1 MQILLVRDAQT
12 PVRQIEL
19 TPWRLFKWF
28 WLGIVLLAV
37 LNLLAVWLLEALGL
51 DDGAQQQSLS
61 EAQYERK
68 LTELEAQLTEM
79 NARLKGMDATR
90 QQMLQDQP
98 LAPMQSAGGM
108 VPAPASAP
116 IPVPITTVPPSL
128 SSPSSP
134 GSPTSSA
141 AQGGQ
146 GGPMLSQPLLPADRS
161 FATRLHQL
169 ELVTLNI
176 KARSEVVSD
185 QMRMLQEFQLAS
197 PTGYPLPYQ
206 AMVTSQPGFRVDP
219 FTGRSSWH
227 AGTDYG
233 AYPGTP
239 ILATGDGYVIRADWD
254 DEFGNVVEI
263 SHPGVNMVTRYAHAQ
278 ELYVK
283 LGQRVAKGE
292 AIASVGSSG
301 RSTGPH
307 LHYEVR

>member
-12 PVRQIEL
+12 PVRQIDL
-19 TPWRLFKWF
+19 TPWRIIKW
-28 WLGIVLLAV
+28 LATLIVLLAV
-37 LNLLAVWLLEALGL
+37 LNLLANGLLEALGL
-51 DDGAQQQSLS
+51 DDAAQKQSLS
-61 EAQYERK
+61 EMQYERK
-68 LTELEAQLTEM
+68 LVELEAQLAEM

-98 LAPMQSAGGM
+98 ASPMQSGGAM
-108 VPAPASAP
+108 APAV
-116 IPVPITTVPPSL
+116 IQVPMGPN
-128 SSPSSP
+128 
-134 GSPTSSA
+134 A
-141 AQGGQ
+141 QQGGQ
-146 GGPMLSQPLLPADRS
+146 GGPMLSQAVLPVDRS
-161 FATRLHQL
+161 FNTRLHQL
-169 ELVTLNI
+169 ELATLNI
-176 KARSEVVSD
+176 KAHSELVSD
-185 QMRMLQEFQLAS
+185 QMQMLTQFQMAS

-206 AMVTSQPGFRVDP
+206 AVMTSAPGFRVDP
-219 FTGRSSWH
+219 FTGRNSWH

-278 ELYVK
+278 DLYVK
-283 LGQRVAKGE
+283 SGQRVAKGE
-292 AIASVGSSG
+292 VIASVGSTG